1 MFDRITQVTQVTYN
15 PPDRLLTEIYK
26 DERDSDKRKFDRLNK
41 LLNFPTIDRA
51 KTRLYKMSGN
61 DIITDSLERVT
72 KTELKWFIEYK
83 EKWGY

>member
-1 MFDRITQVTQVTYN
+1 MFDRITQVTYN
-15 PPDRLLTEIYK
+15 PPDRLLTEMYK

-51 KTRLYKMSGN
+51 KTRLYKMTGN
-61 DIITDSLERVT
+61 DIITDSSERIS
-72 KTELKWFIEYK
+72 KAELKWFIDYK

>member
-1 MFDRITQVTQVTYN
+1 MFDRVTQVTYN
-15 PPDRLLTEIYK
+15 PPDRLLTEMYK

-51 KTRLYKMSGN
+51 KTRLYKMTGN
-61 DIITDSLERVT
+61 DIITDSLERIS
-72 KTELKWFIEYK
+72 KAELKWFIEYK

>member
-1 MFDRITQVTQVTYN
+1 MFDRTIQFTYN
-15 PPDRLLTEIYK
+15 PPDHLLTEMYK

-41 LLNFPTIDRA
+41 LLNFPTIDHA

-61 DIITDSLERVT
+61 DIITSSLERIS
-72 KTELKWFIEYK
+72 KAELKWFIDYK